1 MREHAS
7 RRESDISFHAEPA
20 LPQITADAGRGKQIL
35 FNLLDNAIKFSP
47 RHGVVTLRVQN
58 AAAETVKFTVTDN
71 GPGMGAEEARIA
83 LQPFSEVDEDLSR
96 RHQGTGLGL
105 PLAQRLAKIHGGS
118 LRIESEKSRGRG
130 LLYVYRKLI
139 LWT

>member
-1 MREHAS
+1 MSSISQIEAGQFELRQVAPVDPRRIAQSSIDLMREHAS

-58 AAAETVKFTVTDN
+58 AAAETVKIY
-71 GPGMGAEEARIA
+71 GHR
-83 LQPFSEVDEDLSR
+83 
-96 RHQGTGLGL
+96 
-105 PLAQRLAKIHGGS
+105 
-118 LRIESEKSRGRG
+118 
-130 LLYVYRKLI
+130 
-139 LWT
+139 